1 MYCSRLSDLSGI
13 ITEENI
19 LLLDDYLHSLSPN
32 AAKFITPSKVMKELL
47 VDYETSVKAL
57 LKLED
62 VGVLNRYYGIRC
74 PECSMLIKTVETLEE
89 LKCVNINTCY
99 SCEEEIEVSKDDFV
113 ILFKINEYEFPFE
126 SGQQKTSFGA
136 KKESTFVAQKKDS
149 YYDFS
154 KMEEYF
160 KIMAENAE
168 HEHTSRLIEQEK
180 NEDDKKLESRA
191 IKIYKRN
198 TRISIA
204 LSFIGYFILVYIII
218 YVYRKYGYSKIATF
232 STFGSSLIPFGIN
245 YIILKMFPQDIGLI
259 KRILK
264 AGNCT

>member
-1 MYCSRLSDLSGI
+1 M
-13 ITEENI
+13 
-19 LLLDDYLHSLSPN
+19 LDDYLHSLSPN
-32 AAKFITPSKVMKELL
+32 AAKYITPTKIMKVLSL
-47 VDYETSVKAL
+47 DYETSVKAL

-62 VGVLNRYYGIRC
+62 GGILNRYFGIRC
-74 PECSMLIKTVETLEE
+74 PECSMLIKTAETLEE
-89 LKCVNINTCY
+89 LKYVSINTCY
-99 SCEEEIEVSKDDFV
+99 SCEEEIEISKDDVV
-113 ILFKINEYEFPFE
+113 ILFRINEYEFPFE

-136 KKESTFVAQKKDS
+136 KKESTFVAQEKDS

-154 KMEEYF
+154 NMEEYL
-160 KIMAENAE
+160 KVMAQNAE

-180 NEDDKKLESRA
+180 NEDDKKLERKA
-191 IKIYKRN
+191 VKIYKRN
-198 TRISIA
+198 TKISIA

-218 YVYRKYGYSKIATF
+218 YVYKQYGYSKIATF

-264 AGNCT
+264 AENST